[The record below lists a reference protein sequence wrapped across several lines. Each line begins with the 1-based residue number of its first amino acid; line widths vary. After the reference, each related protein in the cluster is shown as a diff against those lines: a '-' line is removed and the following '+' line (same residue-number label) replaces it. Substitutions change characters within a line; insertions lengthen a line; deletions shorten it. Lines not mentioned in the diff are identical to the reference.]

1 MDVATLRKAYVDG
14 SWVDGASRF
23 AVTNPAT
30 GDVLAH
36 VPDLGA
42 EETAQAIEAAHRALP
57 GWSGKTAKE
66 RAHILRRW
74 YDLIMAN
81 AESLALLMTAEQ
93 GKPLAESRGEVTYG
107 ASFIEWFAEEAKRTY
122 GDVIP
127 ATMGNKRF
135 LTIRQPVGVVAAITP
150 WNFPIAM
157 ITRKAGPALAAGCTM
172 VIKPPQETPLC
183 ALELARLA
191 EDAGVPPGVLNIV
204 TTTDSRTVGKALCE
218 SPLVKALSFTG
229 STEVGKI
236 LYKQCADTV
245 KKLGLELGGNA
256 PLIVFDDAD
265 LDQAVEG
272 AVASKYRNAG
282 QTCVCANRILVQ
294 AGIYDAFAKAL
305 AKRVAKMKVGEG
317 TQEGVAVGPLISE
330 DGLAKVERLV
340 QDALG
345 GGAKAIV
352 GGSRAP
358 MGGLF
363 YQPTVLT
370 EVTENMALFEE
381 EIFGP
386 VAPLIRFETEEEG
399 VRLANNTQYGLAS
412 YIFTRDVNRVIRVSE
427 ALEYGM
433 VGVNDGILS
442 AEVVPFGGVKES
454 GLGREGGREGM
465 EEFLE
470 TKYICL
476 GGLDR

>member
-14 SWVDGASRF
+14 AWLDGRARF
-23 AVTNPAT
+23 EVTNPAT
-30 GDVLAH
+30 GEVLAH

-42 EETAQAIEAAHRALP
+42 EETKQAIEAAHRAFP
-57 GWSGKTAKE
+57 AWAGKTAKE
-66 RAHILRRW
+66 RSQILRRW
-74 YDLIMAN
+74 FEAIMAN
-81 AESLALLMTAEQ
+81 ADSLARLMTQEQ
-93 GKPLAESRGEVTYG
+93 GKPLAESRGEVVYG
-107 ASFIEWFAEEAKRTY
+107 ASFIEWFAEEAKRAY
-122 GDVIP
+122 GEVIP
-127 ATMGNKRF
+127 TTMGNKRF

-172 VIKPPQETPLC
+172 VIKPPAETPLC

-191 EDAGVPPGVLNIV
+191 EEAGVPPGVLNIV
-204 TTTDSRTVGKALCE
+204 TTTDSKTVGKVLCE

-236 LYKQCADTV
+236 LYRQCADTV

-265 LDQAVEG
+265 LDQAIEG
-272 AVASKYRNAG
+272 ALASKYRNAG

-294 AGIYDAFAKAL
+294 SGIYDTFAHRL
-305 AKRVAKMKVGEG
+305 AERVARMKVGNGLED
-317 TQEGVAVGPLISE
+317 GVAIGPLITSDAVE
-330 DGLAKVERLV
+330 KVERLV
-340 QDALG
+340 EDALK
-345 GGAKAIV
+345 GGARAII
-352 GGSRAP
+352 GGKRAP

-363 YQPTVLT
+363 YEPTVLT
-370 EVTENMALFEE
+370 DATDRMALFRE

-386 VAPLIRFETEEEG
+386 VAPLFRFETEEEG
-399 VRLANNTQYGLAS
+399 VQLANNTQYGLAA
-412 YIFTRDVNRVIRVSE
+412 YLFTRDVNRVFRVSE

>member
-1 MDVATLRKAYVDG
+1 MDVATLRKAYLDG
-14 SWVDGASRF
+14 SWVDGEKRF
-23 AVTNPAT
+23 PVLNPAN

-42 EETAQAIEAAHRALP
+42 EETTQAIEAAHRAFP
-57 GWSGKTAKE
+57 GWAAKTAKE

-74 YDLIMAN
+74 YDLIIAN
-81 AESLALLMTAEQ
+81 TESLARLMTAEQ
-93 GKPLAESRGEVTYG
+93 GKPLAESRGEVAYG

-127 ATMGNKRF
+127 TTANNKRF
-135 LTIRQPVGVVAAITP
+135 LTFRQPIGVVAAITP

-172 VIKPPQETPLC
+172 VIKPPAETPLC
-183 ALELARLA
+183 SLELARLA
-191 EDAGVPPGVLNIV
+191 EEAGVPPGVLNIV
-204 TTTDSRTVGKALCE
+204 TTRDSKTVGKVLCE

-272 AVASKYRNAG
+272 ALASKYRNAG

-305 AKRVAKMKVGEG
+305 AGKVASMKVGEG
-317 TQEGVAVGPLISE
+317 TEEGVSVGPLITE
-330 DGLAKVERLV
+330 DAVKKVERLV
-340 QDALG
+340 ENALK

-352 GGSRAP
+352 GGSRAA
-358 MGGLF
+358 MGGQF

-370 EVTENMALFEE
+370 DATEDMDLFVE

-386 VAPLIRFETEEEG
+386 VAPLFRFETEEEG
-399 VRLANNTQYGLAS
+399 IRLANNTQYGLAS

-442 AEVVPFGGVKES
+442 SEVVPFGGIKES
-454 GLGREGGREGM
+454 GLGREGGHEGM

-470 TKYICL
+470 TKYVCL
-476 GGLDR
+476 GGIDR